1 MLWFCNKF
9 FIKAFLP
16 YALPPPLFLPV
27 LSPSLFYHYLSLT
40 LSHSILLTPSLPSQF
55 DMDILL
61 LIPLVPHSNLSIL
74 SLYPSFPLQSQ
85 LPPPRTPSAT
95 FTSFHLLFAFIPF
108 LLSKAK
114 SNLFHTPTFPTR
126 SFSLSIQLFILY
138 HTPTLSPSTRF
149 ISHPPAL
156 NIRNIAVILSGF

>member
-1 MLWFCNKF
+1 MHCHLLFSSLSYL
-9 FIKAFLP
+9 LP
-16 YALPPPLFLPV
+16 CFTIIYPSPWVIPFYSLPR
-27 LSPSLFYHYLSLT
+27 SLLNSTWTSSF
-40 LSHSILLTPSLPSQF
+40 LSHSFHTLIYPS
-55 DMDILL
+55 
-61 LIPLVPHSNLSIL
+61 
-74 SLYPSFPLQSQ
+74 YPSFPLQSQ

>member
-85 LPPPRTPSAT
+85 LPPPVLPLPPSRPSTSSLPSFLFFWARPNPIFST
-95 FTSFHLLFAFIPF
+95 LPLFPLVLSVLVSSFLSFTILPLF
-108 LLSKAK
+108 LLPLA
-114 SNLFHTPTFPTR
+114 
-126 SFSLSIQLFILY
+126 SFL
-138 HTPTLSPSTRF
+138 TLLP
-149 ISHPPAL
+149 
-156 NIRNIAVILSGF
+156 

>member
-1 MLWFCNKF
+1 MHCHLLFSSLSYL
-9 FIKAFLP
+9 LP
-16 YALPPPLFLPV
+16 CFTIIYPSPWVIPFYSLPR
-27 LSPSLFYHYLSLT
+27 SLLNSTWTSSF
-40 LSHSILLTPSLPSQF
+40 LSHSFHTLIYPS
-55 DMDILL
+55 
-61 LIPLVPHSNLSIL
+61 
-74 SLYPSFPLQSQ
+74 YPSFPLQSQ
-85 LPPPRTPSAT
+85 LPPRTPSAT